1 MQRYIDIAISE
12 RNEKDMCSAFHYITV
27 QKGREIKKKMPIS
40 QDDIDTIEPMFEKFK
55 EYCLQRENMGTRV
68 YAPQQGRIETNY

>member
-1 MQRYIDIAISE
+1 
-12 RNEKDMCSAFHYITV
+12 
-27 QKGREIKKKMPIS
+27 MPIS